1 MAKDPWGSLSPAPS
15 AGVLC
20 GVMGKLLNHCVV
32 FFLLTYK
39 TGISH
44 GRGLES
50 TDRSQVFRDGVLLW
64 ITLRHSQV

>member
-15 AGVLC
+15 AGVLVGSWASC
-20 GVMGKLLNHCVV
+20 LTIV
-32 FFLLTYK
+32 FVFLLTYK

-44 GRGLES
+44 GRRLES